1 MSSSKKKREEAR
13 RKRERRHQRVRSV
26 PIDARIVNPDLHRE
40 IHYITQLAQAGDSR
54 IVTLKSLVL
63 FSTPTR
69 DAWLLDSEDDLAL
82 CLCREGEPQ
91 PFRIIDTSDKFF
103 IEWTANFRIDGE
115 AFVVDQFSGRA
126 WVIYGY
132 PTAEISGACQGE

>member
-54 IVTLKSLVL
+54 IVTLESLVL
-63 FSTPTR
+63 FSTRTR
-69 DAWLLDSEDDLAL
+69 DAWLLDSEDDLAV

-91 PFRIIDTSDKFF
+91 PFQIIDTPESFF
-103 IEWTANFRIDGE
+103 IEWTANFTIEAE
-115 AFVVDQFSGRA
+115 AFVVDEFSGR
-126 WVIYGY
+126 VLVMHGY
-132 PTAEISGACQGE
+132 PTAQISAACRG